1 MENKMAAKKKEVQEA
16 YERWQEARE
25 VSAVLHETWASL
37 IRGKRLFLESALRAG
52 VKTDKATQLH
62 REMVDSAKEEYTK
75 AFTDMCELS
84 DEYTALK
91 LGVFPP
97 PKKIR

>member
-1 MENKMAAKKKEVQEA
+1 MVAKKKEIQEA

-25 VSAVLHETWASL
+25 VSAVLHETWGSL
-37 IRGKRLFLESALRAG
+37 IRGKRLFLESALCAG
-52 VKTDKATQLH
+52 IKTAQATQLH
-62 REMVDSAKEEYTK
+62 DEMIASAKEEYTK

-91 LGVFPP
+91 LGVSPP
-97 PKKIR
+97 SKKAK

>member
-1 MENKMAAKKKEVQEA
+1 MVTKKKDIQVA

-25 VSAVLHETWASL
+25 VSALLHETWASL
-37 IRGKRLFLESALRAG
+37 IRGKRVFLESALLVG
-52 VKTDKATQLH
+52 IKSNKATEMH
-62 REMVDSAKEEYTK
+62 NEMVAAAQKEYTK

-91 LGVFPP
+91 LGVSPP
-97 PKKIR
+97 PKRAR

>member
-1 MENKMAAKKKEVQEA
+1 MANKKKEIQEA

-25 VSAVLHETWASL
+25 VSALLHETWAAL
-37 IRGKRLFLESALRAG
+37 IRGKRVFLESALHAG
-52 VKTDKATQLH
+52 IKTSQATQVH
-62 REMVDSAKEEYTK
+62 TEMVAAAQKEYTA

-91 LGVFPP
+91 LGVSPP
-97 PKKIR
+97 PKKAR